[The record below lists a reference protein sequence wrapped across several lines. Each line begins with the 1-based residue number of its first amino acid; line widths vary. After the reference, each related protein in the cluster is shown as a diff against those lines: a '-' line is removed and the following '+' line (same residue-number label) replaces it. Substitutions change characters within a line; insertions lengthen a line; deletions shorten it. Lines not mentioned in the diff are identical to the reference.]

1 MVITF
6 GKPEITTDGIPK
18 KAMMLYIYRFKK
30 STVSGVQATCIRQI
44 HSGTLIKLQRT
55 CYAPRQ
61 SQSIY

>member
-30 STVSGVQATCIRQI
+30 STVSGVQAACIRQI
-44 HSGTLIKLQRT
+44 HSGTLN
-55 CYAPRQ
+55 
-61 SQSIY
+61 